1 MLQPMGS
8 QRVGCDFMTTD
19 LSDVLQS
26 GKNKM
31 KQKVFKKSVF
41 KKKDLEF
48 LGTLLFLWFQRS
60 RES

>member
-1 MLQPMGS
+1 M
-8 QRVGCDFMTTD
+8 TD